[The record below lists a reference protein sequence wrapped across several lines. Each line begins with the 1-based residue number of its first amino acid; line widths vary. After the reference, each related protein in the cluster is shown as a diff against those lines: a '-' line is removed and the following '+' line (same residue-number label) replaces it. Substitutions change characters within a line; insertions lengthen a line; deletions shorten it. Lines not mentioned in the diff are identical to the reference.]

1 MLSRCDSMGTLT
13 RGQNPSD
20 LSAEMGV
27 ECRRSC
33 GRLRDQAG
41 IPRVNVPRPLRPSSQ
56 GVPEETKP
64 ATAVEGNG
72 LDAPVLPKRRSLA
85 AITFLKGEQPAAA
98 AGTEIQGFR
107 YCTGGSSA
115 L

>member
-1 MLSRCDSMGTLT
+1 MGALA
-13 RGQNPSD
+13 RGQDPSD

-33 GRLRDQAG
+33 GRLRDQAC

-56 GVPEETKP
+56 GAPEWSESI
-64 ATAVEGNG
+64 AAVEGNG
-72 LDAPVLPKRRSLA
+72 LDAPVLPQRRGLA
-85 AITFLKGEQPAAA
+85 AITFLKGEQPAPT
-98 AGTEIQGFR
+98 AGTEFRLSSR

-115 L
+115 V